1 MARRG
6 PIQLLNSL
14 ARLTMSNPASNNDVG
29 FEFRPDVFCKQAA
42 ADLNLSVG
50 QVEGTVRLL
59 DEGNT
64 IPFIARYRKE
74 VTKDLD
80 ERQLRAIEDML
91 ARAKDLAARKNTI
104 LKTISEQGKL
114 DATLRAL
121 IEMCTD
127 PRKLEDIYLPY
138 KPKKRTRAAIAR
150 ERGLQPLADILFN
163 QQRLTS
169 GRAELLR
176 KFISA
181 DKDVADEKAAIQGA
195 CDIVAEQWAEN
206 ATNRQ
211 WMVEKAQSGEIVCA
225 AKKGK
230 KEEGSKFENYFDCRE
245 KISRMPA
252 HRFLAMQRGEA
263 EGVLRVSLAMD
274 DDNNQRHLKN
284 RLITNP
290 QFEFK
295 AELEA
300 AIEDCYDRLLR
311 PSAENTLLQT
321 LKEKADK
328 EAVDVFAK
336 NLRDLLMAPPA
347 GAQVTIGIDPGF
359 RTGCK
364 VAVVDATGRFL
375 CNETIY
381 PTPPRSDIEQ
391 AAATL
396 LKLIQKYQ
404 VTLLAIGN
412 GTASRET
419 EKFVTDVIRQHKLN
433 VTKVMVNESGASIY
447 SASETA
453 IAEYPD
459 LDVTVRGAI
468 SIAHRLQ
475 DPLSELV
482 KIDAQSIGVGQYQH
496 DVDQTMLK
504 KALDREVESCVNSV
518 GVDANTASP
527 ALLSYVA
534 GIGAVLAKRI
544 VSFRDEH
551 GAFKSRDELLKVPRL
566 GQKAYQQAAGF
577 LRIRGGS
584 QPLDNSAVH
593 PEQYPL
599 VRRMA
604 QKLGA
609 DAKTLVGNNQLVSQL
624 KATEFVSPDAGEF
637 TVRDVIDELARPGR
651 DPRHEFQVATFSE
664 GISEIGDLEVGMIL
678 EGVITNVTKFGA
690 FVDVGVHQ
698 DGLIHISQLA
708 DHFVRDPAEE
718 VSVGEIVKVRVVQVE
733 PERKRIALSRRLDE

>member
-1 MARRG
+1 
-6 PIQLLNSL
+6 
-14 ARLTMSNPASNNDVG
+14 MSNPASNNDVG

-74 VTKDLD
+74 VTKGLD

-176 KFISA
+176 KFISE

-263 EGVLRVSLAMD
+263 EGVLRVSMAMD

-396 LKLIQKYQ
+396 LKLIQKHQ

>member
-1 MARRG
+1 
-6 PIQLLNSL
+6 
-14 ARLTMSNPASNNDVG
+14 MSNSPLVSAAG
-29 FEFRPDVFCKQAA
+29 FEFSVDDFCQVAA
-42 ADLNLSVG
+42 KELNLSAT
-50 QVEGTVRLL
+50 QIEGTVRLL
-59 DEGNT
+59 EEGNT

-74 VTKDLD
+74 VTKGLD
-80 ERQLRAIEDML
+80 ERQLRAIEDLL
-91 ARAKDLAARKNTI
+91 AKAKELAARKNTI
-104 LKTISEQGKL
+104 LKTIAEQGKL
-114 DATLRAL
+114 TEAL
-121 IEMCTD
+121 QKQIVTCMD
-127 PRKLEDIYLPY
+127 PRVLEDLYLPY

-150 ERGLQPLADILFN
+150 ERGLQPLADLLFS
-163 QQRLTS
+163 QQRLS
-169 GRAELLR
+169 GSRADIVR

-181 DKDVADEKAAIQGA
+181 DKDVPDEKAAIQGA

-206 ATNRQ
+206 VATRQ
-211 WMVEKAQSGEIVCA
+211 WVLEQAQRGELVSVV
-225 AKKGK
+225 KKGK
-230 KEEGSKFENYFDCRE
+230 AEEGSKFENYFDCSE
-245 KISRMPA
+245 KVSKMPA

-263 EGVLRVSLAMD
+263 EGVLRISLGMD
-274 DDNNQRHLKN
+274 DETNQRHLKN
-284 RLITNP
+284 RLVTNP
-290 QFEFK
+290 NFEFK
-295 AELEA
+295 TELEA
-300 AIEDCYDRLLR
+300 TAVDCYDRLLR
-311 PSAENTLLQT
+311 PSAESTLLQS
-321 LKEKADK
+321 LKEKADR
-328 EAVDVFAK
+328 EAVEVFAK
-336 NLRDLLMAPPA
+336 NLRDLLMASPA
-347 GAQVTIGIDPGF
+347 GPQVTIGIDPGF

-364 VAVVDATGRFL
+364 VAVVDETGRFL

-381 PTPPRSDIEQ
+381 PTPPRSDLDG
-391 AAATL
+391 AGNTL
-396 LKLIQKYQ
+396 LKLIKKHNA
-404 VTLLAIGN
+404 TLIAIGN

-419 EKFVTDVIRQHKLN
+419 DKFVADLMKQHGLKI
-433 VTKVMVNESGASIY
+433 TKVMVNESGASIY
-447 SASETA
+447 SASEAA

-482 KIDAQSIGVGQYQH
+482 KIDPQSIGVGQYQH

-599 VRRMA
+599 VRKMA
-604 QKLGA
+604 QKLGT
-609 DAKTLVGNNQLVSQL
+609 DAKALVGNPQLVAQI
-624 KATEFVSPDAGEF
+624 KTAEFVSTEAGEF
-637 TVRDVIDELARPGR
+637 TVRDVVAELARPGR
-651 DPRHEFQVATFSE
+651 DPRSEFKAAQFSE
-664 GISEIGDLEVGMIL
+664 TVSEIGDLQVGMVL
-678 EGVITNVTKFGA
+678 EGVVTNVTKFGA
-690 FVDVGVHQ
+690 FVDIGVHQ

-708 DHFVRDPAEE
+708 NHFVRDPSEV
-718 VSVGEIVKVRVVQVE
+718 VSVGDIVKVRVVQVE
-733 PERKRIALSRRLDE
+733 ADRKRIALTRRLDQ

>member
-14 ARLTMSNPASNNDVG
+14 ARLIMSNPASNNDVG

-74 VTKDLD
+74 VTKGLD

-263 EGVLRVSLAMD
+263 EGVLRVSMAMD

-311 PSAENTLLQT
+311 PSAENALLQT

-396 LKLIQKYQ
+396 LKLIQKHQ

-599 VRRMA
+599 VRQMA

>member
-14 ARLTMSNPASNNDVG
+14 ARLIMSNPASNNDVG

-74 VTKDLD
+74 VTKGLD

-114 DATLRAL
+114 DATLRTL

-263 EGVLRVSLAMD
+263 EGVLRVSMAMD

-311 PSAENTLLQT
+311 PSAENALLQT

-396 LKLIQKYQ
+396 LKLIQKHQ

>member
-211 WMVEKAQSGEIVCA
+211 WMVEKAQSGEIVSA

-263 EGVLRVSLAMD
+263 EGVLRVSMAMD